1 MNLSFLGNWRNRHG
15 HPGGD
20 AHGDVLSRDP
30 AGVNALLSE
39 CELLR
44 ETAARAGVVLDDTPA
59 SLAAL
64 DQLPPRWR
72 ADPETEMRVG
82 GDAGLYLGALIVRTV
97 PGAAWRLRSDGQPVV
112 ALATGLQLDVL
123 ADGLTWAATGTP
135 ELAQCYAQASG
146 G

>member
-1 MNLSFLGNWRNRHG
+1 MNLSFLGNWRRRHG

-20 AHGDVLSRDP
+20 ALGDVLSADP

-44 ETAARAGVVLDDTPA
+44 ETAAHAGVVLDDTPE
-59 SLAAL
+59 SLSAL

-72 ADPETEMRVG
+72 EDPETELRLG
-82 GDAGLYLGALIVRTV
+82 GDAGLYLGSMIVRTL
-97 PGAAWRLRSDGQPVV
+97 PGAAWRLRADGQPVV
-112 ALATGLQLDVL
+112 ALPSGRQLDVL

-135 ELAQCYAQASG
+135 ELAQRYAQASG
-146 G
+146 V

>member
-1 MNLSFLGNWRNRHG
+1 MNLSFLGNWRRRHG
-15 HPGGD
+15 HPGSD
-20 AHGDVLSRDP
+20 ALGDVLAADP
-30 AGVNALLSE
+30 AGVNALLAE

-44 ETAARAGVVLDDTPA
+44 ETAARAGVVLDDTPQ

-72 ADPETEMRVG
+72 DDPETELRLG
-82 GDAGLYLGALIVRTV
+82 GDAGLYLGAMIVRTL
-97 PGAAWRLRSDGQPVV
+97 PGATWRLRSDGQPVV
-112 ALATGLQLDVL
+112 ALASGRQLDVL
-123 ADGLTWAATGTP
+123 ADGLTWAAVGTP